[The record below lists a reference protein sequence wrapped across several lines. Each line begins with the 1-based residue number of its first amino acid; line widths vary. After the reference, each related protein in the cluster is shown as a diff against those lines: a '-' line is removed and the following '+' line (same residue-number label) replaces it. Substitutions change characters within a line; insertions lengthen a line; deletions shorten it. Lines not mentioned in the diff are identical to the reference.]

1 MNLRTFLYASWF
13 YSSLGWIGLP
23 ALPLAVVSKDLAFRA
38 MDLWIR
44 SQKFFLKL
52 FGGVT
57 TTFEGMENIP
67 PGACLIAMKHQ
78 STYDTV
84 APFMF
89 LKKPAFVLKAEL
101 LEAPVFGWYC
111 KRTGMIPIDR
121 DGGAKTMKNML
132 NAAKAAAAE
141 GRPVVIFPE
150 GTRQE
155 VDAHP
160 DYKPGVAGL
169 YRVLGL
175 PCIPVALNTGL
186 SWQGAGLKHIEP
198 GQVTFK
204 ALTPIEPGLSREVF
218 MERLEAALEPASTK
232 LVADE
237 RARRRGAPAPAVA

>member
-1 MNLRTFLYASWF
+1 MNLRTILYASWF

-23 ALPLAVVSKDLAFRA
+23 ALPLAVVSKEWAFKA
-38 MDLWIR
+38 MRFWIT
-44 SQKFFLKL
+44 SQRFMLRL
-52 FGGVT
+52 TGGVKT
-57 TTFEGMENIP
+57 SFRGMENIP

-78 STYDTV
+78 STYDTL
-84 APFMF
+84 APFLF
-89 LKKPAFVLKAEL
+89 LEKPAFVLKAEL

-141 GRPVVIFPE
+141 GRPVIIFPE

-186 SWQGAGLKHIEP
+186 SWQGAGLKNIEP
-198 GQVTFK
+198 GNVTFE
-204 ALTPIEPGLSREVF
+204 ALPPIEAGLSREVF
-218 MERLEAALEPASTK
+218 MERLEAVLEPATTR
-232 LVADE
+232 LVAEE
-237 RARRRGAPAPAVA
+237 RARRDGARG